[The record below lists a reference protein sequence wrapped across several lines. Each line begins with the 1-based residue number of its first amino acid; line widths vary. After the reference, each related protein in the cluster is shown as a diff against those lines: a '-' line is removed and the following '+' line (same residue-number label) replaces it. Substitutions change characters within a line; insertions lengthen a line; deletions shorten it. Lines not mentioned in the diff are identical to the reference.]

1 MSETQ
6 MLTMAAALVATMFG
20 LLAAVIGWIG
30 QRAIASI
37 DQMKDK
43 LNEVAGE
50 LHGRINGIDGRL
62 VRVETRLEH
71 PTYSRNNGD

>member
-6 MLTMAAALVATMFG
+6 MLTMAATLVATMFG
-20 LLAAVIGWIG
+20 LLVAVISWIG
-30 QRAIASI
+30 SRAINAI

-50 LHGRINGIDGRL
+50 LHTRINGIDGRL
-62 VRVETRLEH
+62 IKVETRL
-71 PTYSRNNGD
+71 GDK

>member
-20 LLAAVIGWIG
+20 LLVAVISWIG
-30 QRAIASI
+30 SRAINAI

-50 LHGRINGIDGRL
+50 LHTRINGIDNRL
-62 VRVETRLEH
+62 VKVETRL
-71 PTYSRNNGD
+71 GDK